1 MCLPRLRGAVN
12 ITPRISKWAVLA
24 APRTGQ
30 DQSFRIVQG
39 RPCYMYARSLPIQA
53 TDSAA
58 INSQR
63 RCNASQGPNVR
74 ILDLIYA
81 NSIEN
86 LGVNIFLFNAL
97 WLMYTH
103 QFLIYIS
110 ESDFPPLETNM
121 CMSAANIV
129 DIHEE
134 LAGNRIPPELEIHA
148 SAVCPLAKDNPQLA
162 SNTYNC

>member
-30 DQSFRIVQG
+30 DQSFRIVQSVQG

-63 RCNASQGPNVR
+63 RCKASQGPNVR

-97 WLMYTH
+97 WLMYICRTICVQTTRAFPFVSH
-103 QFLIYIS
+103 QVGLLQNHQLS
-110 ESDFPPLETNM
+110 ASLQLEAL
-121 CMSAANIV
+121 C
-129 DIHEE
+129 
-134 LAGNRIPPELEIHA
+134 
-148 SAVCPLAKDNPQLA
+148 
-162 SNTYNC
+162 

>member
-24 APRTGQ
+24 APRTEQ
-30 DQSFRIVQG
+30 DQSFRIVQSVQG

-58 INSQR
+58 INSQESQR

-86 LGVNIFLFNAL
+86 LGVNVLLFNAL
-97 WLMYTH
+97 WLMYSVGD
-103 QFLIYIS
+103 LS
-110 ESDFPPLETNM
+110 G
-121 CMSAANIV
+121 A
-129 DIHEE
+129 
-134 LAGNRIPPELEIHA
+134 R
-148 SAVCPLAKDNPQLA
+148 
-162 SNTYNC
+162 